1 MKITGDIIELNT
13 LELKNLVS
21 SSIALGIKQFLL
33 EYKDQP
39 RYISKNQAYERYS
52 RRLVDR
58 WIKEG
63 LVKEIKD
70 GDRQHKIRLD
80 SIELEKIAAFSN
92 RTSFYRHRET
102 CK

>member
-1 MKITGDIIELNT
+1 MKITGDIIEINT
-13 LELKNLVS
+13 LEFKNLVS
-21 SSIALGIKQFLL
+21 SSIALGIKQYLL
-33 EYKDQP
+33 EYKDLP

-92 RTSFYRHRET
+92 RTSFYRHREI